1 MKNVLSNIKYGMLSQ
16 VSKIVLQ
23 FITRKVFLSVLGV
36 ELLGVHSLFISIIS
50 MLTMTELGVG
60 AAVAYSLYK
69 PLAENNTQK
78 VAGIMCLYRKIYR
91 VIGVIILI
99 VGCCLLPFI
108 PNIVNTN
115 VIIPNLRLMF
125 FIIVL
130 KCAFTYLL
138 FAYSQTLLIASECKY
153 KVDKLILIFTFI
165 TSIGEIV
172 VLLLMKNYV
181 LYLSVEM
188 VCLITQQY
196 LIYRV
201 TKKMYPE
208 IMTARNVPLGKNEK
222 KSLWRNVYGLS
233 ISKFSGAVLSS
244 IDNIIISTFI
254 STAIVGYY
262 ANYSLIQTAAV
273 SIISMA
279 FVSVTANIG
288 HKFTSNSIKEE
299 HLLLMFFVNFVICA
313 FCTVLYYFLIN
324 DFISLFFSPKLVLG
338 HFVVLAIV
346 INMLISY
353 MGLSI
358 QVFKDASGI
367 FWYGKYRPVLTCFLN
382 VGFSLLL
389 VNPCGI
395 AGVVFATVLSRFFTT
410 LWFDPYLVYKYAFKQ
425 KPTHYFI
432 TYLYYV
438 TLIFLII
445 ALLWIINTCFLPSL
459 PSVWLFC
466 LKTVL
471 AIIVTSIIIV
481 IGTCRM
487 QASRDALH
495 FIILKI
501 RKQ

>member
-1 MKNVLSNIKYGMLSQ
+1 MKNVLSNVKYGMLSQ
-16 VSKIVLQ
+16 VTKIVLQ
-23 FITRKVFLSVLGV
+23 FVTRKIFLYVLGV

-50 MLTMTELGVG
+50 MLTMTELGMG

-91 VIGVIILI
+91 VIGAIILI
-99 VGCCLLPFI
+99 IGCCLLPFI

-130 KCAFTYLL
+130 KCALTYLL

-165 TSIGEIV
+165 TSIGEMV
-172 VLLLMKNYV
+172 VLLLMKSYV
-181 LYLSVEM
+181 LFLCVEM

-196 LIYRV
+196 LIYRE
-201 TKKMYPE
+201 TNKMYPE
-208 IMTARNVPLGKNEK
+208 IMAVRNVPLDKDEK

-244 IDNIIISTFI
+244 IDNIVISTFI

-262 ANYSLIQTAAV
+262 ANYSLIQAAAV

-299 HLLLMFFVNFVICA
+299 HLFLMFFVNFVICA

-324 DFISLFFSPKLVLG
+324 DFISLFFSPNLVLSR
-338 HFVVLAIV
+338 FVVLAIV

-367 FWYGKYRPVLTCFLN
+367 FWYGKYRSIITCLLN
-382 VGFSLLL
+382 ICFSLLL
-389 VNPCGI
+389 VKPCGI
-395 AGVVFATVLSRFFTT
+395 AGVVMSTALSRIFTT
-410 LWFDPYLVYKYAFKQ
+410 LWYDPYLVYKYAFKQ
-425 KPTHYFI
+425 RPTRYFLTYI
-432 TYLYYV
+432 YYSVLVVFIVLILAAINTYLLPSTPSLWLFGTKIV
-438 TLIFLII
+438 I
-445 ALLWIINTCFLPSL
+445 AL
-459 PSVWLFC
+459 
-466 LKTVL
+466 
-471 AIIVTSIIIV
+471 IVTAMTIM

-487 QASRDALH
+487 QAAKDAFRFMLC
-495 FIILKI
+495 KI
-501 RKQ
+501 KKQ